1 MALHY
6 HFHIV
11 GIFTFHFSAHHIVCP
26 AFLYLQN
33 THLYIIHF
41 LVFSYYPRKLQSW
54 GWLWKQFHLQN
65 LSCKYYLKSS
75 SLITSE
81 SACISCSCGSN
92 IIPFFNHQIFQFQFV
107 NSFLALFYTA
117 FYLQDI
123 EKLMVLFY
131 NIYKFLLNQG

>member
-6 HFHIV
+6 HSHIV
-11 GIFTFHFSAHHIVCP
+11 GFFTFYTYTSILLSSSYRLSSFFVSSK
-26 AFLYLQN
+26 YLSV
-33 THLYIIHF
+33 YIIHF

-123 EKLMVLFY
+123 EKLKEV
-131 NIYKFLLNQG
+131 